1 MFKVSWNGPG
11 TKLDKKEI
19 QLCCNAM
26 LFVTDCQQVCE
37 VWCGWWVSSDHGR
50 MSGDIGDTGD
60 LVTGSVCVGGVC
72 SVIPT

>member
-1 MFKVSWNGPG
+1 M
-11 TKLDKKEI
+11 
-19 QLCCNAM
+19 
-26 LFVTDCQQVCE
+26 FVTECQQVCE
-37 VWCGWWVSSDHGR
+37 VRCGWWVSSDHGR